1 VKSLSNKIRLPVPCK
16 LEKGES
22 LPGFI
27 SRATLTNNYNS
38 ISTIAK
44 WFGIEDTDN
53 GISKNKMR
61 ALAKGEVN
69 LKQLASFTE
78 MHIADV
84 KAAILNLDKPI
95 NGSKADNFVSFEHW
109 RFCPQ
114 CIREKRPHRRTW
126 LISFVTS
133 CDEHGCKLID
143 HCEYCGSPFS
153 SVNILSRY
161 CRTCQK
167 PAQVVKA
174 TQEELECT
182 QRVSSLIDNKVE
194 LMTLLNRLMLAWM
207 ITNPNALR
215 AHYKMSP
222 QLRDV
227 CEMREIVTR
236 LWPCC
241 VSSEVFNLS
250 LASYR
255 ATLSHHWKFLP
266 ELSET
271 FNQRFQKLDFNQL
284 PSDVQTF
291 GSTFKLVN
299 TDWWVPIT
307 EAAKSAGIST
317 FILKKLIS
325 HKLINSKQLREEG
338 TDNKQHRFILVDL
351 SSLNTLITK
360 LYEVSEI
367 TESTHEL
374 TSIQHYPIDEII
386 ENCLSKK
393 LKIYRTDTANTLS
406 QLFVK
411 NSDTEK
417 ARRKQTRPDDSLT
430 AKESAKL
437 LNTYHAV
444 IADLVQHEILSTHLR
459 STNRR
464 LLIEKQ
470 SVVDFNQKYVLIGA
484 LAAKYA
490 INATNLAE
498 KLNHL
503 GIDAIDKQTLV
514 KFFHRADVSK
524 LTKDDLLNI
533 SSYQT
538 NTGRKPTFD
547 EKNISCPKVI
557 KLLHLVTKHGGLS
570 EFSRKFD
577 VSIGNLSMILREK
590 KSFGSLA
597 ARRMEKR
604 LGLTNKWFETHI

>member
-1 VKSLSNKIRLPVPCK
+1 MLA
-16 LEKGES
+16 EGES

-27 SRATLTNNYNS
+27 SRAAFTNHYSS

-44 WFGIEDTDN
+44 WFGIEDTEC
-53 GISKNKMR
+53 GIHKNKMR

-78 MHIADV
+78 MHITYV
-84 KAAILNLDKPI
+84 KAAILNLDRPI
-95 NGSKADNFVSFEHW
+95 NGSKADDFVSFEQW

-114 CIREKRPHRRTW
+114 CVREKRPHQRTW

-161 CRTCQK
+161 CRACQK

-182 QRVSSLIDNKVE
+182 QRLSMLIDNKVE
-194 LMTLLNRLMLAWM
+194 LMALLNRLMLAWM

-222 QLRDV
+222 QLRTV

-236 LWPCC
+236 LWPYC

-255 ATLSHHWKFLP
+255 ATLFHHWHFLP
-266 ELSET
+266 ELIET
-271 FNQRFQKLDFNQL
+271 FNQRFRNLDFNQF
-284 PSDVQTF
+284 PSDVQTC

-307 EAAKSAGIST
+307 ETAKSAGIST

-325 HKLINSKQLREEG
+325 HKLINSKLLREKGPDE
-338 TDNKQHRFILVDL
+338 KQHKFTLVEL
-351 SSLNTLITK
+351 SSLNELIAK
-360 LYEVSEI
+360 LYEHAEI
-367 TESTHEL
+367 TESTYGL
-374 TSIQHYPIDEII
+374 TNIQHYPINEIVK
-386 ENCLSKK
+386 NCLSNKIK
-393 LKIYRTDTANTLS
+393 LYRTTTGKSLTE
-406 QLFVK
+406 LYVK

-417 ARRKQTRPDDSLT
+417 ARRKQARPDDSLT

-444 IADLVQHEILSTHLR
+444 IADLVQQEMLSTHQR
-459 STNRR
+459 STTRR

-470 SVVDFNQKYVLIGA
+470 SVVDFNEKYVLIGA
-484 LAAKYA
+484 LAAQYA

-498 KLNHL
+498 KLNNL
-503 GIDAIDKQTLV
+503 GINAIDKQTLV
-514 KFFHRADVSK
+514 KIFHRADVSN

-538 NTGRKPTFD
+538 NTGRKSTFD

-557 KLLHLVTKHGGLS
+557 KLLHLVNKHGGLS
-570 EFSRKFD
+570 EFTRKFD
-577 VSIGNLSMILREK
+577 LSIGNISMILREK

-604 LGLTNKWFETHI
+604 LGLSNKWFETHI